1 MFTAVFDF
9 IFSASLLAQ
18 GSLSSSG
25 SRSTNSLASQ
35 AASPTIFDSLLN
47 SLPVILFVI
56 GFIFFIVLIV
66 LLVFRLFRGRNV
78 LPKSLNM
85 VTLLVM
91 VPKIKKMDANAA
103 DDEPQREEKDLIGI
117 AEQMFASLSAV
128 YERNRK
134 FMARILGK
142 DHLGFEIVSAKGEI
156 RFYVTAPRHI
166 AEFVE
171 KHIHAQYPKAHIEM
185 KGEYNIFNQGYA
197 VVGGELRFKKKDYFP
212 VKTYKNLETDSLNAI
227 ANALSK
233 LEKDEGA
240 AIQILA
246 RPASGKWSRKGSQIA
261 RQMVQGKGYEEVTA
275 GALVRGAHS
284 FGKMVSDAGT
294 GQHSPDEETR
304 RLTQQEEETVN
315 AIEAKANKIAYES
328 VVRVLASAQ
337 TQERAEMHLDNIL
350 GSFQQFSWPAM
361 NSFFFKSV
369 NSRKIVVDFVFRYFS
384 RRKKMIL
391 NTEELA
397 SIFHFPTKYNET
409 PNILWLTSKKA
420 PAPQNVSPEG
430 ALLGNNEYRGV
441 KTPIKIS
448 RKDRLRHMYVIG
460 KTGSGK
466 STLLENLALHDI
478 HNGDGV
484 CVVDPHGDLIENI
497 LLGIPKER
505 AEDVVIFEPFNLER
519 PMGLNMLEFYT
530 DEQKDFVVQEMIAI
544 FYKLFPP
551 EMIGPM
557 FEHNM
562 RNVMLTLMA
571 DPAGGTI
578 VEIPRMFTDD
588 DYQKQKVAHVQ
599 DPVVRSFW
607 ENEMANTSDFH
618 KSEMLGYLVSKV
630 GRFVENAMMR
640 NIIGQPKSAFS
651 VRDIMDN
658 QKILLVNLSK
668 GKTGEVNSDLL
679 GLIIVSKIQ
688 MAAMARADMPEAQR
702 KDFYLY
708 IDEFQNYTTD
718 SIATIL
724 SEARKYKLGLTVAHQ
739 YIAQLTGDGA
749 GQNTAIRDAIF
760 GNVGTMVVYRV
771 GVDDADTFAKEFHP
785 IFDANDVLNIEKYH
799 AYAKLMI
806 DGTASAPF
814 NMEIPAPKSMT
825 GGNPELAN
833 AIKELSRLR
842 YGRDRSEVEKEIL
855 ERSQVSKQKTSQNP
869 SMEPNF

>member
-1 MFTAVFDF
+1 MFGQVF
-9 IFSASLLAQ
+9 FSVAMAQ
-18 GSLSSSG
+18 S
-25 SRSTNSLASQ
+25 
-35 AASPTIFDSLLN
+35 N
-47 SLPVILFVI
+47 SLPSRSATSTQSTGASSSLIDVVLEVMPLVL
-56 GFIFFIVLIV
+56 FIVGIVLCITLIV
-66 LLVFRLFRGRNV
+66 WLVAFFLRRRNF
-78 LPKSLNM
+78 LPKSLNT
-85 VTLLVM
+85 VTLLVT
-91 VPKIKKMDANAA
+91 VPKIKKMDASVS
-103 DDEPQREEKDLIGI
+103 DDEPQKEEKDLIGI

-134 FMARILGK
+134 LSARFFGK
-142 DHLGFEIVSAKGEI
+142 DHLGFEIISSKGEI

-171 KHIHAQYPKAHIEM
+171 KHIHAQYPKAQIEL
-185 KGEYNIFNQGYA
+185 KGEYNIFNQGYS
-197 VVGGELRFKKKDYFP
+197 VVGGELYLKKKNYFP
-212 VKTYKNLETDSLNAI
+212 IKTYKNLETDPLNAI
-227 ANALSK
+227 ANAFSK

-246 RPASGKWSRKGSQIA
+246 RPASGKWAKKGNQIA

-275 GALVRGAHS
+275 GVLVRGARS
-284 FGKMVSDAGT
+284 VGKMVSSAS
-294 GQHSPDEETR
+294 GQQPQEDESR

-315 AIEAKANKIAYES
+315 AIEAKANKIAYETS
-328 VVRVLASAQ
+328 VRVLASAQ
-337 TQERAEMHLDNIL
+337 TEERALMQLENIL
-350 GSFQQFSWPAM
+350 GAFQQFAWPSM
-361 NSFFFKSV
+361 NAFFYKKI
-369 NSRKIVVDFVFRYFS
+369 NPRKITIDFVFRYFS
-384 RRKKMIL
+384 RRKKIIL

-420 PAPQNVSPEG
+420 PPPQNVSPDG
-430 ALLGNNEYRGV
+430 ALLGYNEYRGV
-441 KTPIKIS
+441 RTPIKIS

-466 STLLENLALHDI
+466 STLMENLALHDI

-497 LLGIPKER
+497 LLSIPKER

-519 PMGLNMLEFYT
+519 PMGLNMLEYYSE
-530 DEQKDFVVQEMIAI
+530 EQKDFVVQEMIAI

-571 DPAGGTI
+571 DPKGGTI

-588 DYQKQKVAHVQ
+588 DYQQKKVAFVK

-688 MAAMARADMPEAQR
+688 MAAMARADIPEAQR

-739 YIAQLTGDGA
+739 YIAQLTGGSG
-749 GQNTAIRDAIF
+749 GQDTAIRDAIF

-771 GVDDADTFAKEFHP
+771 GVDDSDTFAKEFHP
-785 IFDANDVLNIEKYH
+785 VFDGNDVLNIEKYH
-799 AYAKLMI
+799 AYSKLMI
-806 DGTASAPF
+806 DGTASSPF
-814 NMEIPAPKSMT
+814 NMEIPPPASMT
-825 GGNPELAN
+825 GGNPALAN

-842 YGRDRSEVEKEIL
+842 YGRDRVEVEKEIM
-855 ERSQVSKQKTSQNP
+855 ERSQIDKPQKKQNP
-869 SMEPNF
+869 SMESHL